1 MNAQEKALN
10 LEIAIWVGT
19 PSEDHKIERE
29 EAGLEAL
36 DCLRAREHRQL
47 AARANFMTL
56 QTGMAHLT
64 VGDKREEVWSVFP
77 WTSTSCL
84 AVQAPDP
91 GSSFRQVIR
100 F

>member
-1 MNAQEKALN
+1 MNAQEQGLS

-19 PSEDHKIERE
+19 PSEDHKIER

-56 QTGMAHLT
+56 
-64 VGDKREEVWSVFP
+64 
-77 WTSTSCL
+77 
-84 AVQAPDP
+84 
-91 GSSFRQVIR
+91 
-100 F
+100 